1 MPSKTPSVVLG
12 AAVYTVLAVLFSFLA
27 TRGGPALQAAAGCGV
42 CLAVLAGPLVAVWH
56 FASTHR
62 ATLLAGQGAGL
73 GALAGAVGA
82 LGSGLVSQALIS
94 LDVLPDAAE
103 ALAMQRD
110 QMLSQGMDPAQI
122 DSAMQMAETLGT
134 LSANPVLG
142 IVAGVALGAALGA
155 LVGAV
160 GASMFRKG
168 DAGGPRIVRE
178 RA

>member
-27 TRGGPALQAAAGCGV
+27 TRGGPAVQAAAGCGI

-73 GALAGAVGA
+73 GAIAGV
-82 LGSGLVSQALIS
+82 LGSLASGIIQQTLIS

-103 ALAMQRD
+103 TLATQRD

-122 DSAMQMAETLGT
+122 DGAMKFAEQMSA

-160 GASMFRKG
+160 GASMFKKG
-168 DAGGPRIVRE
+168 A
-178 RA
+178 